1 MDIMKIEV
9 LVEEIKGINK
19 EIQSVER
26 ILESEYYPDSVS
38 ISFKFE
44 DAGDE
49 FVNENISLYAEV
61 YMSAL
66 RIQKDYLIKKLTAKK
81 VELAKETQL
90 D

>member
-19 EIQSVER
+19 DIQSVER
-26 ILESEYYPDSVS
+26 ILKSEYYPDTVS

-44 DAGDE
+44 DTDDE

-61 YMSAL
+61 YMTAS
-66 RIQKDYLIKKLTAKK
+66 RNQKEYLIGKLNTKK
-81 VELAKETQL
+81 VALAKETQL